1 MRILFLTGSVTNCPV
16 MGGERLRE
24 LSARGISTML
34 KIFSSHFYNS
44 SIMTYD
50 DIVLDI
56 LSDTLK
62 YLPRQVDS
70 TAN

>member
-1 MRILFLTGSVTNCPV
+1 MTGSVTKCPV

-24 LSARGISTML
+24 LCARGISTV
-34 KIFSSHFYNS
+34 KNFFICHFYNS
-44 SIMTYD
+44 SIMTND
-50 DIVLDI
+50 DIVLDL